1 MVFKD
6 YYMILGL
13 NTNRVSLE
21 EIKNAF
27 REQAKKYHP
36 DVNRENKFAEERFK
50 DINEAYRVLSVGNTR
65 RKYDRMWNAKVA
77 RKRQKT
83 DQASRSNTS
92 AINEMFSMFFGT
104 KQENIEDQDKISK
117 KKSINGENIETE
129 ITIDIEDAYFGTD
142 KKITLRAVNGKM
154 KTFSIKIPAGIRDG
168 EKVRLIGQGKPGKNG
183 GKNGDLFIK
192 INIKNTKKFILNGF
206 DLKTDL
212 LITPWEAAL
221 GKRLMIPSIE
231 EEVSVFIP
239 AGTGSGQ
246 VVKIP
251 GKGYKNG
258 QGGRGDLIAQVKIV
272 VPKELTDKE
281 KELFNK
287 LNEISQ
293 YNPRK

>member
-83 DQASRSNTS
+83 DQASRNNTS

-104 KQENIEDQDKISK
+104 KQENIEVQDKISK